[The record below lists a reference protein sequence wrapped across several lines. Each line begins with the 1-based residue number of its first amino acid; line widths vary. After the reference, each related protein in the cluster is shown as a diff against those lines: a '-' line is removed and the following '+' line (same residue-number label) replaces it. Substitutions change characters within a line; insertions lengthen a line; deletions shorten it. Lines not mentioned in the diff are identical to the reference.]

1 MKFFKFKK
9 GNIPITILV
18 IGIFAVC
25 SLALFTFFISDFE
38 TSNSFVG
45 VDILHKVNSMRDEY
59 QFYKNSG
66 VPDNILLGIFQLK
79 DEGGQKYFYAEEK
92 SSNFFGGDEFISFSV
107 RAPIP
112 SKRRP

>member
-1 MKFFKFKK
+1 MKILKFKK

-18 IGIFAVC
+18 IGIFAIC

-38 TSNSFVG
+38 ISNSFVG
-45 VDILHKVNSMRDEY
+45 VDIMHKVNSMRDEY

-66 VPDNILLGIFQLK
+66 VSEEVLIGMFQLK
-79 DEGGQKYFYAEEK
+79 DVGGQKYFYEEEK
-92 SSNFFGGDEFISFSV
+92 FSSFFGGDETLSFSV

-112 SKRRP
+112 GKRRP